1 MVNGLKQGSMVCRII
16 LFLNPEHIASGMASV
31 VDRFLL
37 LRDSKRTF
45 FKITSSKRQRALF

>member
-31 VDRFLL
+31 VDLFLL
-37 LRDSKRTF
+37 
-45 FKITSSKRQRALF
+45 FKTMVERFTYPA